1 MLSTEINIV
10 GLILSTM
17 GALIL
22 IWTPANIYLRSL
34 FNEEYKKQIEQDALN
49 KTVGVWGGKYIKK
62 SIFYKRNINYY
73 RDNFFGF
80 LFLIIGFILQLWS
93 LVV

>member
-1 MLSTEINIV
+1 MILNLIGLSLSTI
-10 GLILSTM
+10 
-17 GALIL
+17 GAIIL

-49 KTVGVWGGKYIKK
+49 KTVAVLGGKDTKK
-62 SIFYKRNINYY
+62 SVFYKRNVNYY

-93 LVV
+93 LVI